1 MSSPLPTLPAADTLG
16 ARVLEALARMPD
28 PARAACVDAFER
40 DLANV
45 FGTRYAIA
53 VNSGTAALHATL
65 FAAGI
70 RPGDEVLVPALTV
83 IMTAAPV
90 VQLGATP
97 VFIDSDPTTLDVD
110 YADTAAKVTART
122 KAIVPVHLWGRTGDP
137 AALAAFAS
145 RHNLAVVEDAAQAA
159 GTSRAGTTAGT
170 AGTAGCFSMKDG
182 KILWS
187 GEGGFVVTDDADLAA
202 RARAFRGH
210 WLTPPPGDRPQQHLA
225 VNFRLAEPLA
235 ALAHAN
241 LHRLPALLERRR
253 AQSTYL
259 LRALAGARGLT
270 PIHPATDET
279 WNHHSPLLAIGL
291 PRPRAFAEHLARI
304 GVPNS
309 TGTFGLVPCDTR
321 PMFSGGARPPCRGA
335 AQILERTLAVV
346 LTDHNDEAVL
356 DRYAAAITH
365 ASAAWSG

>member
-1 MSSPLPTLPAADTLG
+1 MP
-16 ARVLEALARMPD
+16 VLAALADMPD
-28 PARAACVDAFER
+28 PARAARAEAFER
-40 DLANV
+40 DLAGV
-45 FGTRYAIA
+45 FGTRYAVA
-53 VNSGTAALHATL
+53 VNSGTAALHAAL

-70 RPGDEVLVPALTV
+70 RPGDEILVPALTV
-83 IMTAAPV
+83 VMTAAPV

-97 VFIDSDPTTLDVD
+97 VFVDSDPATFDVD
-110 YADTAAKVTART
+110 YADAAAKVTART
-122 KAIVPVHLWGRTGDP
+122 RAIVPVHLWGRMGDP

-145 RHNLAVVEDAAQAA
+145 RHGLAVVEDAAQAG
-159 GTSRAGTTAGT
+159 GTSRAGTAAGT
-170 AGTAGCFSMKDG
+170 AGSAGCFSMKDG

-210 WLTPPPGDRPQQHLA
+210 WLTPPPGERPQQHLA
-225 VNFRLAEPLA
+225 VNARLAEPLA

-253 AQSTYL
+253 AQSTHL
-259 LRALAGARGLT
+259 LHALAGARGLT
-270 PIHPATDET
+270 PIRSATDET
-279 WNHHSPLLAIGL
+279 WNHYSPLLSIGL
-291 PRPRAFAEHLARI
+291 PRPRAFADHLARI

-309 TGTFGLVPCDTR
+309 TGTFHLIPCDTR

-335 AQILERTLAVV
+335 AQILERTLAIV
-346 LTDHNDEAVL
+346 LTDRDDEAGL

-365 ASAAWSG
+365 ASATWSG